1 MTPLQWKRLFARI
14 VVWIVLLVAF
24 SAIVLLGATTW
35 RVYVRER
42 EASIEHHN
50 EVQAL
55 AELKDRKVLLEEDLQ
70 QLGTER
76 GIEEEVRKRFPVVR
90 PGETEILLV
99 VPKDSKSATS
109 TEKQGFWS
117 SFFSWWP
124 W

>member
-14 VVWIVLLVAF
+14 IVWLVLLVAF
-24 SAIVLLGATTW
+24 SAILLLGATTW

-42 EASIEHHN
+42 EASDEHRN

-55 AELKDRKVLLEEDLQ
+55 TELKDRKMLLEDDLE

-90 PGETEILLV
+90 PGETEILIV
-99 VPKDSKSATS
+99 VPKDSKNPTS
-109 TEKQGFWS
+109 TEKQGFWD